1 MPLPAFVLPVGLG
14 GLALGGLYWYLHR
27 PHAGVG
33 PAPDNVPPAPPP
45 KQPKAAPAPTPQPQ
59 AQPGTGP
66 GWGPPGSGI
75 TPTYVGPPHGEAP
88 QAGDPGDQPSW
99 HPGGYVPLAAEEP
112 GDPFSGGDDWV
123 PVQPSAYFDPG
134 TGPGESPQGLGGFD
148 EPPEPSEP
156 AGEEPWLPASLADYI
171 PDVVPDVQWEPLG
184 GLGLDD
190 LGDLF
195 SGQRDAALSHD
206 PTVRRF
212 LARKRKRRNI

>member
-45 KQPKAAPAPTPQPQ
+45 KTIPAAPQYATTTPTEAPLTPAEIQQVADIAAQDVAQAAEQ
-59 AQPGTGP
+59 AQFAIEGP
-66 GWGPPGSGI
+66 GGTEDVAAQAAQAVSQALSQSFSPADSGWI
-75 TPTYVGPPHGEAP
+75 PME
-88 QAGDPGDQPSW
+88 PSS
-99 HPGGYVPLAAEEP
+99 PLATFADYVPDLS
-112 GDPFSGGDDWV
+112 DYT
-123 PVQPSAYFDPG
+123 PS
-134 TGPGESPQGLGGFD
+134 
-148 EPPEPSEP
+148 
-156 AGEEPWLPASLADYI
+156 
-171 PDVVPDVQWEPLG
+171 VPDLSDYVPSVPDLS
-184 GLGLDD
+184 D